1 MKFADDTKMGGII
14 NMEGDDNMMQEDLNN
29 LEN

>member
-1 MKFADDTKMGGII
+1 MKSDDTKMGDII